1 MSNLVFLAIT
11 ANFPPTKY
19 TLVLNIC
26 LNSINR
32 HKHARRVRPQLEPTL
47 LDSPV
52 GYENKKNL
60 IFFDKQLYKE
70 PEGLFSCFVPV

>member
-1 MSNLVFLAIT
+1 MPENL
-11 ANFPPTKY
+11 K
-19 TLVLNIC
+19 
-26 LNSINR
+26 
-32 HKHARRVRPQLEPTL
+32 PTL

-60 IFFDKQLYKE
+60 SIFNKQLYKE